1 LDAIIVASSAHRAG
15 TRRRASIDK
24 SSSRGFD
31 MRVFTRNEWTAF
43 LLFLV
48 ALVLADSRP
57 VSAEMRAFVP
67 NAAEI
72 DRSVAAALTLPA
84 LGSTSLWDIDEGLNA
99 EAAREMFES
108 GDYVVPN
115 FNFKPRTAKPP
126 LLYWLQAAA
135 YNALG
140 VSEFAARVPS
150 AIAAVLVGLLTY
162 RLGRRMFSPVTGLLA
177 ALILLSNVEM
187 TVLSQAATPDAVLLL
202 CLVLTMTLFWEG
214 YAAGGGRWLWITGFG
229 CGLAALAKGPIGLFM
244 PFAIVSYFLL
254 AQRELRRLWDWRSLG
269 GVALTIVI
277 AGPWYALVGAQTH
290 GAFLRSFWRNDN
302 VGRFLS
308 SMEGHSG
315 PFWYYLVSLALGL
328 TPWCIFLIPAIWHS
342 VKSISSRPESSL
354 PDFSEG
360 DTNRAA
366 IRFLICWSVV
376 YLGFFSLA
384 QTKLPNYILPV
395 FPPFALL
402 MAHFLERWRLGRAE
416 VPNWFITASLCL
428 LMIIGV
434 GTAVGGLIAGGAVL
448 PRWHGRIIDG
458 MAPWALVGAIPIA
471 GAVLAWHFLRCQR
484 RAAMLATVSI
494 AAVVFLGLVVAGPMH
509 LVDAQKATKPLVAM
523 AGACRPTDEVRVAS
537 FCYFQPSL
545 VFYCRREVVELLTE
559 RDALDFLRGPFP
571 SYLVC
576 PADVAAAIQA
586 RLPQTGV
593 LASHRDFYKGW
604 DVVVLGND
612 RAIPTVP
619 ATTDRLA
626 RVQP

>member
-1 LDAIIVASSAHRAG
+1 MRRLLDSSALH
-15 TRRRASIDK
+15 
-24 SSSRGFD
+24 
-31 MRVFTRNEWTAF
+31 
-43 LLFLV
+43 V
-48 ALVLADSRP
+48 ALIL
-57 VSAEMRAFVP
+57 
-67 NAAEI
+67 
-72 DRSVAAALTLPA
+72 SVAAALTLPA
-84 LGSTSLWDIDEGLNA
+84 LGSTSLWDIDEGLDA

-150 AIAAVLVGLLTY
+150 AIAAVLAGLLTY

-254 AQRELRRLWDWRSLG
+254 AQRASTSVGLAIARRRCLDDR
-269 GVALTIVI
+269 
-277 AGPWYALVGAQTH
+277 YRRALVRSCRRRDARCVFAFLLAKRQRWAISLLYGGAQRT
-290 GAFLRSFWRNDN
+290 
-302 VGRFLS
+302 V
-308 SMEGHSG
+308 
-315 PFWYYLVSLALGL
+315 LVLPGFAGIGL

-366 IRFLICWSVV
+366 IRFLMCWSVV

-416 VPNWFITASLCL
+416 VPNGFITASLCL

-458 MAPWALVGAIPIA
+458 MALGAGGAIPIA

-523 AGACRPTDEVRVAS
+523 AGACRPSDEVRVAS

-559 RDALDFLRGPFP
+559 R
-571 SYLVC
+571 VC
-576 PADVAAAIQA
+576 A
-586 RLPQTGV
+586 RFSARPI
-593 LASHRDFYKGW
+593 SF
-604 DVVVLGND
+604 VLGM
-612 RAIPTVP
+612 PC
-619 ATTDRLA
+619 
-626 RVQP
+626 